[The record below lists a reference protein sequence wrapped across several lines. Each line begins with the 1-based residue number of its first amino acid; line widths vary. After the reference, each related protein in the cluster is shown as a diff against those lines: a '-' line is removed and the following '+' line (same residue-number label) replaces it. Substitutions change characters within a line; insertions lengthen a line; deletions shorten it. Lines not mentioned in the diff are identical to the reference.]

1 MKTVFSYAKS
11 YKLFIVIALILML
24 LELTVELL
32 QPLVIAKIID
42 DGIVAGDRGQI
53 IEYGGERQRRNGH
66 PPDALGVASKHYA
79 VSSS

>member
-11 YKLFIVIALILML
+11 YKLFIAIALFLML

-42 DGIVAGDRGQI
+42 YGIIAGDRGQI
-53 IEYGGERQRRNGH
+53 VEYGFLLMGLSAIRQGNGWLLKEG
-66 PPDALGVASKHYA
+66 DGSQN
-79 VSSS
+79 